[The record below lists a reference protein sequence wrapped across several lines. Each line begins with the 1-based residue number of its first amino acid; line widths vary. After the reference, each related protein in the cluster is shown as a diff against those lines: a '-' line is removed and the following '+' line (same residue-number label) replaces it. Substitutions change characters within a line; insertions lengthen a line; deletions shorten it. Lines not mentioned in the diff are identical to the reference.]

1 MPYTGHKKQKNCRKI
16 EIKHEKTVWIGSRQN
31 EDDEW
36 CTNMVSTLKNKK
48 GTFISKEFHIAH
60 ELSFLMHDMMAELLV
75 SGEKGNFFVPD
86 IYFEEN
92 EYLECI
98 KESDDLG
105 KWLKNTKKLED
116 RAKVLKAIV
125 MPAILSDMLHCIYET
140 LETSRKG
147 KLNISYM
154 LIRKPLQESLYLL
167 EEIILNE
174 LDFSENFIKEVSRL
188 ESKNAG
194 GIKGHQDRIEKILK
208 IIDSKFG
215 LSSEYIAQLRYDK
228 SNKDSFDGVCNLAMH
243 LFTNHTAIKTEN
255 MNINFIFSQYE
266 QKITQWKYLYSRL
279 PYLLFYT
286 MQIIDH
292 ITNTIVSTT
301 QEYLDD
307 MQRRVSALIIL
318 WWDEIDE
325 QYKNKALENFVKATS
340 MWLNQHCLNNG
351 YSRPTKKSLTRM
363 YKTGA
368 YPNEKKEKVKERND
382 RYTRIS
388 EENNRLNNF

>member
-1 MPYTGHKKQKNCRKI
+1 
-16 EIKHEKTVWIGSRQN
+16 
-31 EDDEW
+31 
-36 CTNMVSTLKNKK
+36 MVNTLKNKK
-48 GTFISKEFHIAH
+48 GTFIPKEFHIAH

-92 EYLECI
+92 EYLEYI
-98 KESDDLG
+98 NESDDLG
-105 KWLKNTKKLED
+105 KWLKSTKKLED
-116 RAKVLKAIV
+116 RAKILKTIVL
-125 MPAILSDMLHCIYET
+125 PAVLSDMLHCIYEA

-174 LDFSENFIKEVSRL
+174 LDFSENFVKEVSKL

-194 GIKGHQDRIEKILK
+194 GVEGHQKRIEKILK
-208 IIDSKFG
+208 IINSKFG
-215 LSSEYIAQLRYDK
+215 LSSKYIAQLRYDK
-228 SNKDSFDGVCNLAMH
+228 SNKDSFDGICNLAMH
-243 LFTNHTAIKTEN
+243 LFTNHQAIKTEN
-255 MNINFIFSQYE
+255 MNVNFIFSQYE
-266 QKITQWKYLYSRL
+266 QKITQWEYLYSRL

-286 MQIIDH
+286 MQIIDY
-292 ITNTIVSTT
+292 IANTIVSTA

-318 WWDEIDE
+318 WWHEIDE
-325 QYKNKALENFVKATS
+325 QYKNKALEDFVEATKA
-340 MWLNQHCLNNG
+340 WLSQHCLDHG
-351 YSRPTKKSLTRM
+351 YSRPTKRSLTRM

-368 YPNEKKEKVKERND
+368 YPNEKKEKVKERNN
-382 RYTRIS
+382 RYMTIS
-388 EENNRLNNF
+388 EKK